1 MKGSGKSRFKP
12 VFSDDVGKRLVNLL
26 SEDHSQANET
36 GKHTLV
42 LEPYGYCWYRVGGLD
57 YLLKR
62 SDPTRL
68 ARPVIRPERA
78 MRRWA
83 RIHRRANLFASSVE
97 ER

>member
-42 LEPYGYCWYRVGGLD
+42 
-57 YLLKR
+57 
-62 SDPTRL
+62 
-68 ARPVIRPERA
+68 
-78 MRRWA
+78 
-83 RIHRRANLFASSVE
+83 
-97 ER
+97 